1 MAKKKKKRNIKLIG
15 TIIGIIVIILCIL
28 GYMLIKD
35 LKQEDILRA
44 EVQNLSKKD
53 FTTDRYNTSIKT
65 RGDYA
70 VVEKTIKEYLD
81 EYATDLQSLSDI
93 TKDEK
98 IKSILSA
105 DNYQKDGP
113 DFNSTK
119 KYLQNTKADF
129 NTKINSL
136 TSKTSE
142 EEIMQKIED
151 KKLDKYYVDLYKE
164 LMLSE
169 SADTDFK
176 KSLESLKELSE
187 TINNILDTEEAVID
201 LLISEKGKWTIEEG
215 KIVFQ
220 STDALNRYNELIKDY
235 QNNG

>member
-1 MAKKKKKRNIKLIG
+1 MAKKKKKRNVKLIG
-15 TIIGIIVIILCIL
+15 TIVGVIVIISCIL
-28 GYMLIKD
+28 AYIVIKD

-44 EVQNLSKKD
+44 EIMNLSKKD
-53 FTTDRYNTSIKT
+53 FTTDRYNTNIKT
-65 RGDYA
+65 HGDYA

-81 EYATDLQSLSDI
+81 EYATDLQSLSDV

-105 DNYQKDGP
+105 ENYQKDGP
-113 DFNSTK
+113 EFKETK
-119 KYLQNTKADF
+119 KYLNDVKVNF

-136 TSKTSE
+136 TSMTSE
-142 EEIMQKIED
+142 DEIMKKIED
-151 KKLDKYYVDLYKE
+151 KKLSKYYVDLYRE

-169 SADTDFK
+169 SADSDFK
-176 KSLESLKELSE
+176 KSQENLKELSD
-187 TINNILDTEEAVID
+187 TINKILNTEEAVID
-201 LLISEKGKWTIEEG
+201 LLINEKGKWTIEEN

-220 STDALNRYNELIKDY
+220 STDTLNKYNELIKDY